1 MKLYDY
7 PDSGNG
13 YKVRLLLA
21 LLERPYELVVL
32 DILKRETRTPS
43 FLALNPNGRI
53 PLLELDDG
61 RRLAESNAILDYLAR
76 GTAYFPSDPWQQAKV
91 LEWQFFEQYSHEP
104 FIATLR
110 YWIRHVDL
118 TGIRGELAKDKRTG
132 GDAALALM
140 DAHLAKQP
148 FLVGE
153 AFTVA
158 DISLFAYTHVADQA
172 GFELERYPNV
182 QRWIAAVAQQPR
194 FVPMFGGQ

>member
-7 PDSGNG
+7 LDSGNG

-32 DILKRETRTPS
+32 DILNGETRTPS
-43 FLALNPNGRI
+43 FLAMNPNGRI

-61 RRLAESNAILDYLAR
+61 RHLAESNAILDYLAR
-76 GTAYFPSDPWQQAKV
+76 GTPYFPSDPWQQAKV

-110 YWIRHVDL
+110 YWIRHLDL
-118 TGIRGELAKDKRTG
+118 TGIRGELASDKRKG

-140 DAHLAKQP
+140 DAQLAKQA

-182 QRWIAAVAQQPR
+182 QRWIAAVKQQPR
-194 FVPMFGGQ
+194 FLPMFSDH